1 MKKYFFDYA
10 STTPIDEEILKKMF
24 NFDQKYFANVSTLY
38 SLGQKSKQ
46 FLNKAKSI
54 FLQTLNIED
63 RDYDVIFTASAT
75 ESNNLAIKG
84 FVLANKNKGKHILI
98 NRTEHDSVIESANYL
113 KNFGFEVEFLEVDE
127 FGRLNLDDLENKIRK
142 ETILVSVMGANNEIG
157 TINDLTKISQIC
169 HNNNIVLHSDLS
181 QIYGKINLDLTKVNL
196 DFATI
201 SGHKING
208 PKGVGLLLKKRKHNL
223 IPLLHGGG
231 QENNLRSSTYNLTG
245 IMGFAWAAEKI
256 NKNLKQNQKK
266 VKEIKD
272 YFVARVLK
280 EIDHV
285 KFNGDPV
292 DRLNNNAHFSFAG
305 IEGEALVL
313 RLSNHNIFVTTGSA
327 CSSQK
332 LQASHVLRAIKLNPY
347 YLHGSIRFSFS
358 HKNERSEIDYLL
370 KYLKI
375 EVEKLRK
382 ISPFKN
388 F

>member
-10 STTPIDEEILKKMF
+10 STTSIDEEILKKMF

-54 FLQTLNIED
+54 FLKTFNIED
-63 RDYDVIFTASAT
+63 RDYEVIFTSSAT

-84 FVLANKNKGKHILI
+84 FALANKNKGKHILI
-98 NRTEHDSVIESANYL
+98 NQTEHDSVIESANYL

-127 FGRLNLDDLENKIRK
+127 FGRLNLDDLKNKIRK

-169 HNNNIVLHSDLS
+169 QSNNVVLHSDLS
-181 QIYGKINLDLTKVNL
+181 QIYGKVNLDLTKIDL
-196 DFATI
+196 DLVTI

-245 IMGFAWAAEKI
+245 IMGFVWAAEKI
-256 NKNLKQNQKK
+256 NKNLKQNQEK
-266 VKEIKD
+266 VKEIRD

-280 EIDHV
+280 EIDYV
-285 KFNGDPV
+285 KFNGDPTN
-292 DRLNNNAHFSFAG
+292 RLNNNAHFSFAG

-313 RLSNHNIFVTTGSA
+313 RLSNHKIFVATGSA
-327 CSSQK
+327 CSSSK
-332 LQASHVLRAIKLNPY
+332 LRASHVLKAIKLNPY

-358 HKNERSEIDYLL
+358 PSHKKEDIDYLL

-375 EVEKLRK
+375 EVEKLRE